1 MHRTY
6 HALDTKEVGVIRGR
20 DAIYMDEY
28 IYSNH
33 SRELTLKGEFNYSLF
48 NGLEPEEGEELIP
61 FVWTFHNVL
70 HVESTELDFYN
81 QERLIE
87 ASFGLIQPSARL
99 EAMRQSGN
107 TKLSEEHRHFVI
119 ATYDEVIEVIA
130 SMDYTLLIP

>member
-1 MHRTY
+1 MHNTY
-6 HALDTKEVGVIRGR
+6 HALQTKVGVISGR

-28 IYSNH
+28 VYNCQ
-33 SRELTLKGEFNYSLF
+33 SRELTVRGEFNYNQFSQ
-48 NGLEPEEGEELIP
+48 LEEEGEAFIP

-70 HVESTELDFYN
+70 YVESTELDFYS

-99 EAMRQSGN
+99 EAMREEGN
-107 TKLSEEHRHFVI
+107 TKLTEEHRHFVI